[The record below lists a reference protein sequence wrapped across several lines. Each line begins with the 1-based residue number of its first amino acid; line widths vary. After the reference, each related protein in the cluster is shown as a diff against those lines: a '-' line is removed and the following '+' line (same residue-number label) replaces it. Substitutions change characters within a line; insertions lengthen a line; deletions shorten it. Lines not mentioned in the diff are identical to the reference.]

1 MKYEGVPQ
9 QMNSLYGGA
18 MQMPP
23 QTQQYQE
30 LAGMMNPQMPEV
42 RNPNGHSPLRT
53 RSGSMERTSSSKLVR
68 TGQTTNPALQR
79 QPLMPSMMVP
89 SQVPR
94 GLPADRP
101 LVGNDGSITN
111 PQMQL
116 MELSRLEYLKQMH
129 KMQNNQQ
136 TMPNAFALGQPS
148 PFAAKFASMA
158 QRPTS

>member
-1 MKYEGVPQ
+1 
-9 QMNSLYGGA
+9 
-18 MQMPP
+18 
-23 QTQQYQE
+23 
-30 LAGMMNPQMPEV
+30 MMNPQMPEV
-42 RNPNGHSPLRT
+42 RNPNGQSPLRD
-53 RSGSMERTSSSKLVR
+53 RSGSMERTSSSKFLR
-68 TGQTTNPALQR
+68 TGHTTNPALQR

-129 KMQNNQQ
+129 KM
-136 TMPNAFALGQPS
+136 
-148 PFAAKFASMA
+148 
-158 QRPTS
+158 